1 MSTETPTIGITMGDP
16 AGIGPEIT
24 LKTVA
29 DRTVREAARPVVLGD
44 LDHLESL
51 ADRHGIGVELA
62 PVESAD
68 EATANGPVDVIDF
81 DNVGSF
87 EYGEL
92 DAENGRV
99 SLDYVDRSIEL
110 AIEGTVDGLANAPIH
125 KKAISLAGSEY
136 AGHTG
141 MMAARTD
148 TEQYA
153 ALVSDGQLYVA
164 HLSLHVP
171 LADAVGQVSTETVL
185 ETVELTA
192 DLLPEVG
199 LDDPSIGVLGLNPHA
214 GDGGVIGDLDDE
226 EIRPAVERARA
237 EGIDASGPLPP
248 DSAFNRGLEAEFDCM
263 VAMYHDQ
270 GHIPVFVNSHV
281 TGGGVAA
288 TVFTLGLPFVRTTTL
303 HGTAYDIAGEGVA
316 APDSMV
322 ASVTNATRAIR
333 ARR

>member
-1 MSTETPTIGITMGDP
+1 MPSNQPTVGVTMGDP

-24 LKTVA
+24 LEAVA
-29 DRTVREAARPVVLGD
+29 EESVREATRLVVLGD
-44 LDHLESL
+44 LGHLRSVANDL
-51 ADRHGIGVELA
+51 GIEVELRS
-62 PVESAD
+62 VEGVD
-68 EATANGPVDVIDF
+68 GATADGPVDVIDF

-136 AGHTG
+136 AGHTD
-141 MMAARTD
+141 MMVDWTD
-148 TEQYA
+148 TDRYTG
-153 ALVSDGQLYVA
+153 LVTDGELRVT
-164 HLSLHVP
+164 HVSLHVP
-171 LADAVGQVSTETVL
+171 VASAVEQVSTESVL
-185 ETVELTA
+185 ETVRVTDE
-192 DLLPEVG
+192 LLPEAGV
-199 LDDPSIGVLGLNPHA
+199 DDPSIGVLGLNPHA

-248 DSAFNRGLEAEFDCM
+248 DSAFNRGLEVEFDCM

-288 TVFTLGLPFVRTTTL
+288 TGLTLGLPFVRGTTL

-316 APDSMV
+316 APDSMSATIEAV
-322 ASVTNATRAIR
+322 ADAV
-333 ARR
+333 RRRG

>member
-1 MSTETPTIGITMGDP
+1 MGDP

-29 DRTVREAARPVVLGD
+29 EQAVRDTARPVVLGD
-44 LDHLESL
+44 LDHLRAV
-51 ADRHGIGVELA
+51 ADDLGIEVELR
-62 PVESAD
+62 PVSGVD
-68 EATANGPVDVIDF
+68 RATADGPVDVIDF
-81 DNVGSF
+81 DNVDSF

-99 SLDYVDRSIEL
+99 SLDYVDRAIEL
-110 AIEGTVDGLANAPIH
+110 AVEGAVDGLANAPIH

-141 MMAARTD
+141 MMAARTG
-148 TEQYA
+148 TERYA
-153 ALVSDGQLYVA
+153 ALVSDGELHVA

-171 LADAVGQVSTETVL
+171 LAEAIERVSTEAVL

-192 DLLPEVG
+192 DLVPEVG
-199 LDDPSIGVLGLNPHA
+199 LDDPAIGVLGLNPHA
-214 GDGGVIGDLDDE
+214 GDGGVIGDLDDR
-226 EIRPAVERARA
+226 EIRPAVERARDA
-237 EGIDASGPLPP
+237 GINAHGPLPP

-281 TGGGVAA
+281 AGGGVAA

-303 HGTAYDIAGEGVA
+303 HGTAYDIAGEGIA

-322 ASVTNATRAIR
+322 ASVTNATDAIR
-333 ARR
+333 KRR